1 MPEPENI
8 GLKIIFLQ
16 LNATYRIIKV
26 VHPKT
31 KDISCFCALEDE
43 QTDRL
48 RRNRTT
54 IIKFNIEQSFDVSAL
69 NVIKFPSITTLWE
82 YCQS

>member
-26 VHPKT
+26 VHPQT
-31 KDISCFCALEDE
+31 KDISRLCFGGWADWQTEEE
-43 QTDRL
+43 QNNNNKIQHWTEFRCEC
-48 RRNRTT
+48 
-54 IIKFNIEQSFDVSAL
+54 IKC
-69 NVIKFPSITTLWE
+69 
-82 YCQS
+82 Y

>member
-26 VHPKT
+26 VHPQT
-31 KDISCFCALEDE
+31 KDISRFCALEDE
-43 QTDRL
+43 QTEEEQNNNNKIQHWTEFRCEC
-48 RRNRTT
+48 
-54 IIKFNIEQSFDVSAL
+54 IKC
-69 NVIKFPSITTLWE
+69 
-82 YCQS
+82 Y